1 MEFFFAIGRFIDE
14 GGVWMYP
21 ILFIFVLGAAVAA
34 ERWLKLSKVKSNN
47 MKLWNELQ
55 AHFEEGDF
63 ESSRKVAGESTTE
76 LGMVLSLGLSRQ
88 GSVRRRDDIE
98 IAMEEG
104 MMEVIPQLE
113 KRTSFIALF
122 ANIATMLGLLGTIM
136 GLIEAFGAVAN
147 LSAAAKAEALTA
159 SISTAMNTTAFG
171 LIAGIPLLI
180 FHSLITAKT
189 SQIVDSFEMAQV
201 KTLNV
206 MTEFMRK
213 QAIATAEQRN

>member
-1 MEFFFAIGRFIDE
+1 MEFFFAIKRFLDE

-21 ILFIFVLGAAVAA
+21 ILIIFIIGLAIAL
-34 ERWLKLSKVKSNN
+34 ERWLKLTKVKSSNV
-47 MKLWNELQ
+47 KLWNKLQ
-55 AHFEEGDF
+55 SHFESGDF
-63 ESSRKVAGESTTE
+63 ETSRKVAAESSTE
-76 LGMVLSLGLSRQ
+76 LGMILSLGLVRQ

-104 MMEVIPQLE
+104 MMEVLPQLE
-113 KRTSFIALF
+113 KRTNYIALF

-180 FHSLITAKT
+180 LHSLIQSKT
-189 SQIVDSFEMAQV
+189 TEIVDSFEMAQV

-206 MTEFMRK
+206 LTNFMRK
-213 QAIATAEQRN
+213 QAVATTDQNG